1 MSKAYSVSVS
11 RGEKAAAR
19 HDGRAYTPENADRA
33 LSRYNVDLL
42 RCDNVA
48 ERVNDFFLPAVQRY
62 NDKQKRADRKKSED
76 YYHALMDGSEG
87 YGRGDAHE
95 LPVYEYVFQIG
106 SRETNG
112 VTDDSFDVEHWREL
126 KKAGKMAEASKYAE
140 AHYSHD
146 KDREAMKEA
155 LNAVGRRFAAGEC
168 GSNFLPLYAYGH
180 DDEPNGTYHLH
191 VAFCPYVTG
200 EKTGLDT
207 RVSLRKAL
215 KAMGYSG
222 NAKEG
227 IFAWQRDMKA
237 MITEEME
244 SRGYQRQVMENEE
257 SRLPLDEFKA
267 QQRKKE
273 AEAQIAGLEQKAEE
287 LTKKNEKL
295 EQMTDGPIPK
305 VVYRKAQQR
314 RDDADRAASEAE
326 ARRAEAEARRAEAEK
341 QVQEAVQKAAEARQQ
356 AEASRDSL
364 KQMKAEAGA
373 IRRSVADTVTG
384 AEKVR
389 DYMEKMAAARTKPGD
404 AALLKYLKVNKAP
417 DGRSLYELYTEKA
430 AEMTRRAAAKE
441 YQSLDSVIA
450 DAQRRARKLPDIS
463 HIQRQR
469 SDDEFSL

>member
-76 YYHALMDGSEG
+76 YYHALMDGPEG

-126 KKAGKMAEASKYAE
+126 KKAGKMAEASKYVE

-227 IFAWQRDMKA
+227 IFAWQRDMKV

-267 QQRKKE
+267 QQRKQE

-287 LTKKNEKL
+287 LMKKNEKL
-295 EQMTDGPIPK
+295 EQMTDGP
-305 VVYRKAQQR
+305 VVKAVY
-314 RDDADRAASEAE
+314 
-326 ARRAEAEARRAEAEK
+326 RRAEKRKKAAEDAADAADRRAAEAEEKATEALQRAAEAEK
-341 QVQEAVQKAAEARQQ
+341 RVETARQALKALKDKAGGMYRDGDLTDRELVEALQMVSSRNKQPGKPSLWDVVRKQ
-356 AEASRDSL
+356 AEKTRDEWNL
-364 KQMKAEAGA
+364 
-373 IRRSVADTVTG
+373 D
-384 AEKVR
+384 
-389 DYMEKMAAARTKPGD
+389 
-404 AALLKYLKVNKAP
+404 
-417 DGRSLYELYTEKA
+417 
-430 AEMTRRAAAKE
+430 
-441 YQSLDSVIA
+441 LDSVISNA
-450 DAQRRARKLPDIS
+450 MDRSKEAQKRVDHIAPDKS
-463 HIQRQR
+463 H
-469 SDDEFSL
+469 DNGFSL